1 MGQKEEEMCVVCLW
15 AMTSL
20 QSSWTCVFTAGSWML
35 GEAMGDSSVLL
46 RRRAG
51 HARSTVLQHKPA
63 KEMVCYPDSLG
74 LLFPGC

>member
-1 MGQKEEEMCVVCLW
+1 
-15 AMTSL
+15 
-20 QSSWTCVFTAGSWML
+20 ML